1 MKTTRAMPAFNGV
14 AEGATAT
21 LNMPIGLTYHGLILT
36 RGGTAFT
43 NAHIAEMRLK
53 GNGREL
59 MVMSGAQLDTIN
71 QFDGHAAA
79 GAALTFVDF
88 ERANLLTRAGRELT
102 AIGTGAPQSLTK
114 GAAGYNPTPL
124 STLQLEV
131 DISGSTAPTLSAK
144 AVQSGPSPL
153 GTLRKRRRFNFSVAG
168 AGDYEISDLP
178 KGDLIDKIYIGHT
191 GNVTGVKLDRDNFRA
206 FDRTDAENDLIQTD
220 GVRVPQTNWFVID
233 PSERGNGGEAL
244 VSAVNDFRLIV
255 GTSAADT
262 LTVLVD
268 YLGGLQG
275 N

>member
-21 LNMPIGLTYHGLILT
+21 LNMPIGLTYHSLLLT

-43 NAHIAEMRLK
+43 NAHIAEVRLK

-59 MVMSGAQLDTIN
+59 MVMSGAELDSIN

-79 GAALTFVDF
+79 GAALTRIDF
-88 ERANLLTRAGRELT
+88 ERPNLLTRQGRELT
-102 AIGTGAPQSLTK
+102 AIGTGSPADRAS
-114 GAAGYNPTPL
+114 NPTPL

-131 DISGSTAPTLSAK
+131 DIAGSTAPTLSAK
-144 AVQSGPSPL
+144 ALQSGPSPL
-153 GTLRKRRRFNFSVAG
+153 GALKKRRRFNYSVAG

-178 KGDLIDKIYIGHT
+178 KGDLIDKIFIFHT
-191 GNVTGVKLDRDNFRA
+191 GNVTGVKLDRNNFRA
-206 FDRTDAENDLIQTD
+206 FDRSDAENDLIQTD
-220 GVRVPQTNWFVID
+220 GVRVPQTNLFVID
-233 PSERGNGGEAL
+233 PSESGNGGEAL
-244 VSAVNDFRLIV
+244 VTDGVSDFRLIV
-255 GTSAADT
+255 TTSGADT
-262 LTVLVD
+262 LGVMVD

>member
-36 RGGTAFT
+36 RGGTVFT
-43 NAHIAEMRLK
+43 NANLGEIRLK
-53 GNGREL
+53 ANGREV
-59 MVMSGAQLDTIN
+59 MVMTGAQLDACN
-71 QFDGHAAA
+71 LFDGHAAA
-79 GAALTFVDF
+79 TATLSYIDF
-88 ERANLLTRAGRELT
+88 ERPNLLTRAGRELT
-102 AIGTGAPQSLTK
+102 AIGTGYQQVLGK
-114 GAAGYNPTPL
+114 GRADYNPTPI

-153 GTLRKRRRFNFSVAG
+153 GTLKKRRRFSYSIAG
-168 AGDYEISDLP
+168 AGDYEIADLP
-178 KGDLIDKIYIGHT
+178 RGDLIDKVWIFHT

-206 FDRTDAENDLIQTD
+206 FDRTDGENDLIQTD
-220 GVRVPQTNWFVID
+220 GVRVPQANLFVID

-244 VSAVNDFRLIV
+244 VSAVNDFRLILT
-255 GTSAADT
+255 TSAADT
-262 LTVLVD
+262 ATVIVD